1 MKKKHFKTLAAI
13 FAKPTNGNIKWQDI
27 ESLLLACGATITPS
41 GKGMKISLGG
51 QKLAYHRPHGRNNA
65 GEGLVK
71 RVRRLLEDQEVTR

>member
-1 MKKKHFKTLAAI
+1 MRKTHKRTLAAI
-13 FAKPTNGNIKWQDI
+13 FAKPINGNIKWRDI
-27 ESLLLACGATITPS
+27 ESLLLALGATITPS

-71 RVRRLLEDQEVTR
+71 RVRRLLEEQEVTP